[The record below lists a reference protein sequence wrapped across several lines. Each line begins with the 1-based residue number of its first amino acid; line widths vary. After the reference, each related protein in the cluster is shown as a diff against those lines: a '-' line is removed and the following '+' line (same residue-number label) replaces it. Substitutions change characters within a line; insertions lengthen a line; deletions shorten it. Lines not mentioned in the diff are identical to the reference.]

1 MGVINLLYKREY
13 PITDKIRI
21 RIPTVGEVVEH
32 EEEYYQLVSALTA
45 VPFDMMVQLDDI
57 GVDFTKIDEY
67 ELFLVLFNGIRNNDT
82 SLVFGDMSIR
92 NFETVVNTKTDQ
104 VVLYDREND
113 IIIDQGIQN
122 QIAST
127 IRRINHLEKTIKKAG
142 NDEARD
148 YLIKRERMKMKRR
161 KSRMQFSQLEQLI
174 VAMVNT
180 EQFKYG
186 YEEARDL
193 TIYQFQESVH
203 QIISKVDYDNLMG
216 GIYAGTVKA
225 SEISQDRLNWISHN

>member
-13 PITDKIRI
+13 PITDKIKI
-21 RIPTVGEVVEH
+21 MIPTVGEVIEH

-67 ELFLVLFNGIRNNDT
+67 ELFLVLFNGLRNNDT
-82 SLVFGDMSIR
+82 HLIFGDLSIQ

-161 KSRMQFSQLEQLI
+161 KNRTQFSQLEQLI

-186 YEEARDL
+186 YEEVRDL